1 MESPKIDYIQSKDN
15 KTIKHII
22 SLQQRKYRQKFGEY
36 TVEGIRAVTDIGK
49 KDCLRSILI
58 RESKRSELEPLVQ
71 KGFTVSSV
79 YVVQDPIF
87 DKIEHSVNGQGILG
101 IAKKCVNDLH
111 SLIVEDGLYVALDGV
126 QDPGNLG
133 TIIRTAVAAGVKGIF
148 LMKGTVDPFNDKT
161 VRSTMSALHKI
172 PLYEDIT
179 LSLLHDMVTESN
191 MTTYVT
197 ALEHS
202 NPYHTVRYAKR
213 TMLVLGNEGNGV
225 TPEVMNL
232 CTNRIMIPMYGDAKL
247 VEWACKSYLGEIVEA
262 GAKVLL
268 YKAGFNHSKLLVS
281 DDYFCTCG
289 STNIDFRSFENNFEC
304 NIFFYDKDL
313 ALRIKE
319 IYLNDEKDC
328 VDIEEIR
335 DYTHRSFATRLWE
348 SIVRLLS
355 PLL

>member
-49 KDCLRSILI
+49 KDFLRSILI

-133 TIIRTAVAAGVKGIF
+133 TIIRTAVAAGAKGIF
-148 LMKGTVDPFNDKT
+148 LLKGTVDPYNEKC
-161 VRSTMSALHKI
+161 VRSTMSALCNI
-172 PLYEDIT
+172 PIFGDVT
-179 LSLLHDMVTESN
+179 LSEFYDFIKDNTIK
-191 MTTYVT
+191 TYVT
-197 ALEHS
+197 SLE
-202 NPYHTVRYAKR
+202 NAKPYHTISYPKR
-213 TMLVLGNEGNGV
+213 TMIILGNEGNGV
-225 TPEVMNL
+225 SREIIEMCDQAIT
-232 CTNRIMIPMYGDAKL
+232 IPMYGDIESLNVSIAAAL
-247 VEWACKSYLGEIVEA
+247 CMY
-262 GAKVLL
+262 KVREQ
-268 YKAGFNHSKLLVS
+268 
-281 DDYFCTCG
+281 
-289 STNIDFRSFENNFEC
+289 I
-304 NIFFYDKDL
+304 
-313 ALRIKE
+313 
-319 IYLNDEKDC
+319 
-328 VDIEEIR
+328 
-335 DYTHRSFATRLWE
+335 
-348 SIVRLLS
+348 
-355 PLL
+355 

>member
-49 KDCLRSILI
+49 KDFLRSILI

-133 TIIRTAVAAGVKGIF
+133 TIIRTAVAAGAKGIF
-148 LMKGTVDPFNDKT
+148 LLKGTVDPYNEKC
-161 VRSTMSALHKI
+161 VRSTMSALCNI
-172 PLYEDIT
+172 PIFEDTI
-179 LSLLHDMVTESN
+179 S
-191 MTTYVT
+191 Y
-197 ALEHS
+197 
-202 NPYHTVRYAKR
+202 PKR
-213 TMLVLGNEGNGV
+213 TMIILGNEGNGV
-225 TPEVMNL
+225 SREIIEMCDQAIT
-232 CTNRIMIPMYGDAKL
+232 IPMYGDIESLNVSIAAAL
-247 VEWACKSYLGEIVEA
+247 CMY
-262 GAKVLL
+262 KVREQ
-268 YKAGFNHSKLLVS
+268 
-281 DDYFCTCG
+281 
-289 STNIDFRSFENNFEC
+289 I
-304 NIFFYDKDL
+304 
-313 ALRIKE
+313 
-319 IYLNDEKDC
+319 
-328 VDIEEIR
+328 
-335 DYTHRSFATRLWE
+335 
-348 SIVRLLS
+348 
-355 PLL
+355 

>member
-79 YVVQDPIF
+79 DVVQDPIF

-133 TIIRTAVAAGVKGIF
+133 TIIRTAVAAGAKGIF
-148 LMKGTVDPFNDKT
+148 LLKGTVDPYNEKC
-161 VRSTMSALHKI
+161 VRSTMSALCNI
-172 PLYEDIT
+172 PIFEDVT
-179 LSLLHDMVTESN
+179 LSEFYDFIKDNTIK
-191 MTTYVT
+191 TYVT
-197 ALEHS
+197 SLE
-202 NPYHTVRYAKR
+202 NAKPYHTISYPKR
-213 TMLVLGNEGNGV
+213 TMIILGNEGNGV
-225 TPEVMNL
+225 SREIIEMCDQAIT
-232 CTNRIMIPMYGDAKL
+232 IPMYGDIESLNVSIAAAL
-247 VEWACKSYLGEIVEA
+247 CMY
-262 GAKVLL
+262 KVREQ
-268 YKAGFNHSKLLVS
+268 
-281 DDYFCTCG
+281 
-289 STNIDFRSFENNFEC
+289 I
-304 NIFFYDKDL
+304 
-313 ALRIKE
+313 
-319 IYLNDEKDC
+319 
-328 VDIEEIR
+328 
-335 DYTHRSFATRLWE
+335 
-348 SIVRLLS
+348 
-355 PLL
+355 

>member
-49 KDCLRSILI
+49 KDFLRSILI

-133 TIIRTAVAAGVKGIF
+133 TIIRTAVAAGAKGIF
-148 LMKGTVDPFNDKT
+148 LLKGTVDPYNEKC
-161 VRSTMSALHKI
+161 VRSTMSALCNI
-172 PLYEDIT
+172 PIFEDVT
-179 LSLLHDMVTESN
+179 LSEFYDFIKDNTIK
-191 MTTYVT
+191 TYVT
-197 ALEHS
+197 SLE
-202 NPYHTVRYAKR
+202 NATPYHTISYPKR
-213 TMLVLGNEGNGV
+213 TMIILGNEGNGV
-225 TPEVMNL
+225 SREIIEMCDQAIT
-232 CTNRIMIPMYGDAKL
+232 IPMYGDIESLNVSIAAAL
-247 VEWACKSYLGEIVEA
+247 CMY
-262 GAKVLL
+262 KVREQ
-268 YKAGFNHSKLLVS
+268 
-281 DDYFCTCG
+281 
-289 STNIDFRSFENNFEC
+289 I
-304 NIFFYDKDL
+304 
-313 ALRIKE
+313 
-319 IYLNDEKDC
+319 
-328 VDIEEIR
+328 
-335 DYTHRSFATRLWE
+335 
-348 SIVRLLS
+348 
-355 PLL
+355 

>member
-133 TIIRTAVAAGVKGIF
+133 TIIRTAVAAGAKGIF
-148 LMKGTVDPFNDKT
+148 LLKGTVDPYNEKC
-161 VRSTMSALHKI
+161 VRSTMSALCNI
-172 PLYEDIT
+172 PIFEDVT
-179 LSLLHDMVTESN
+179 LSEFYDFIKDNTIK
-191 MTTYVT
+191 TYVT
-197 ALEHS
+197 SLE
-202 NPYHTVRYAKR
+202 NAKLYHTISYPKR
-213 TMLVLGNEGNGV
+213 TMIILGNEGNGV
-225 TPEVMNL
+225 SREIIEMCDQAIT
-232 CTNRIMIPMYGDAKL
+232 IPMYGDIESLNVSIAAAL
-247 VEWACKSYLGEIVEA
+247 CMY
-262 GAKVLL
+262 KVREQ
-268 YKAGFNHSKLLVS
+268 
-281 DDYFCTCG
+281 
-289 STNIDFRSFENNFEC
+289 I
-304 NIFFYDKDL
+304 
-313 ALRIKE
+313 
-319 IYLNDEKDC
+319 
-328 VDIEEIR
+328 
-335 DYTHRSFATRLWE
+335 
-348 SIVRLLS
+348 
-355 PLL
+355 

>member
-58 RESKRSELEPLVQ
+58 RESKRSELEPLVE

-133 TIIRTAVAAGVKGIF
+133 TIIRTAVAAGAKGIF
-148 LMKGTVDPFNDKT
+148 LLKGTVDPYNEKC
-161 VRSTMSALHKI
+161 VRSTMSALCNI
-172 PLYEDIT
+172 PIFEDVT
-179 LSLLHDMVTESN
+179 LSEFYDFIKDNTIK
-191 MTTYVT
+191 TYVT
-197 ALEHS
+197 SLE
-202 NPYHTVRYAKR
+202 NTKPYHTISYPKR
-213 TMLVLGNEGNGV
+213 TMIILGNEGNGV
-225 TPEVMNL
+225 SREIIEMCDQAIT
-232 CTNRIMIPMYGDAKL
+232 IPMYGDIESLNVSIAAAL
-247 VEWACKSYLGEIVEA
+247 CMY
-262 GAKVLL
+262 KVREQ
-268 YKAGFNHSKLLVS
+268 
-281 DDYFCTCG
+281 
-289 STNIDFRSFENNFEC
+289 I
-304 NIFFYDKDL
+304 
-313 ALRIKE
+313 
-319 IYLNDEKDC
+319 
-328 VDIEEIR
+328 
-335 DYTHRSFATRLWE
+335 
-348 SIVRLLS
+348 
-355 PLL
+355 

>member
-133 TIIRTAVAAGVKGIF
+133 TIIRTAVAAGAKGIF
-148 LMKGTVDPFNDKT
+148 LLKGTVDPYNEKC
-161 VRSTMSALHKI
+161 VRSTMSALCNI
-172 PLYEDIT
+172 PIFEDVT
-179 LSLLHDMVTESN
+179 LSEFYDFIKDNTIK
-191 MTTYVT
+191 TYVT
-197 ALEHS
+197 SLE
-202 NPYHTVRYAKR
+202 NAKPYHTISYAKR
-213 TMLVLGNEGNGV
+213 TMIILGNEGNGV
-225 TPEVMNL
+225 SREIIEMCDQAIT
-232 CTNRIMIPMYGDAKL
+232 IPMYGDIESLNVSIAAAL
-247 VEWACKSYLGEIVEA
+247 CMY
-262 GAKVLL
+262 KVREQ
-268 YKAGFNHSKLLVS
+268 
-281 DDYFCTCG
+281 
-289 STNIDFRSFENNFEC
+289 I
-304 NIFFYDKDL
+304 
-313 ALRIKE
+313 
-319 IYLNDEKDC
+319 
-328 VDIEEIR
+328 
-335 DYTHRSFATRLWE
+335 
-348 SIVRLLS
+348 
-355 PLL
+355 

>member
-36 TVEGIRAVTDIGK
+36 MVEGIRAVTDIGK

-58 RESKRSELEPLVQ
+58 RESKRSELEPLVE

-148 LMKGTVDPFNDKT
+148 LLKGTVDPYNEKC
-161 VRSTMSALHKI
+161 VRSTMSALCNI
-172 PLYEDIT
+172 PIFEDVT
-179 LSLLHDMVTESN
+179 LSEFYDFIKDNTIK
-191 MTTYVT
+191 TYVT
-197 ALEHS
+197 SLDNAK
-202 NPYHTVRYAKR
+202 PYHTISYAKR
-213 TMLVLGNEGNGV
+213 TMIILGNEGNGV
-225 TPEVMNL
+225 SKEIIEMCDQAIT
-232 CTNRIMIPMYGDAKL
+232 IPMYGDIESLNVSIAAAL
-247 VEWACKSYLGEIVEA
+247 CMY
-262 GAKVLL
+262 KVREQ
-268 YKAGFNHSKLLVS
+268 
-281 DDYFCTCG
+281 
-289 STNIDFRSFENNFEC
+289 I
-304 NIFFYDKDL
+304 
-313 ALRIKE
+313 
-319 IYLNDEKDC
+319 
-328 VDIEEIR
+328 
-335 DYTHRSFATRLWE
+335 
-348 SIVRLLS
+348 
-355 PLL
+355 

>member
-49 KDCLRSILI
+49 KDFLRSILI

-133 TIIRTAVAAGVKGIF
+133 TIIRTAVAAGAKGIF
-148 LMKGTVDPFNDKT
+148 LLKGTVDPYNEKC
-161 VRSTMSALHKI
+161 VRSTMSALCNI
-172 PLYEDIT
+172 PIFEDVT
-179 LSLLHDMVTESN
+179 LSEFYDFIKDNTIK
-191 MTTYVT
+191 TYVT
-197 ALEHS
+197 SLE
-202 NPYHTVRYAKR
+202 NAKPYHTISYHKR
-213 TMLVLGNEGNGV
+213 TMIILGNEGNGV
-225 TPEVMNL
+225 SREIIEMCDQAIT
-232 CTNRIMIPMYGDAKL
+232 IPMYGDIESLNVSIAAAL
-247 VEWACKSYLGEIVEA
+247 CMY
-262 GAKVLL
+262 KVREQ
-268 YKAGFNHSKLLVS
+268 
-281 DDYFCTCG
+281 
-289 STNIDFRSFENNFEC
+289 I
-304 NIFFYDKDL
+304 
-313 ALRIKE
+313 
-319 IYLNDEKDC
+319 
-328 VDIEEIR
+328 
-335 DYTHRSFATRLWE
+335 
-348 SIVRLLS
+348 
-355 PLL
+355 

>member
-49 KDCLRSILI
+49 KDFLRSILI

-133 TIIRTAVAAGVKGIF
+133 TIIRTAVAAGAKGIF
-148 LMKGTVDPFNDKT
+148 LLKGTVDPYNEKC
-161 VRSTMSALHKI
+161 VRSTMSALCNI
-172 PLYEDIT
+172 PIFEDVT
-179 LSLLHDMVTESN
+179 LSEFYDFIKDNTII
-191 MTTYVT
+191 TYVT
-197 ALEHS
+197 SLE
-202 NPYHTVRYAKR
+202 NAKPYHTISYPKR
-213 TMLVLGNEGNGV
+213 TMIILGNEGNGV
-225 TPEVMNL
+225 SREIIEMCDQAIT
-232 CTNRIMIPMYGDAKL
+232 IPMYGDIESLNVSIAAAL
-247 VEWACKSYLGEIVEA
+247 CMY
-262 GAKVLL
+262 KVREQ
-268 YKAGFNHSKLLVS
+268 
-281 DDYFCTCG
+281 
-289 STNIDFRSFENNFEC
+289 I
-304 NIFFYDKDL
+304 
-313 ALRIKE
+313 
-319 IYLNDEKDC
+319 
-328 VDIEEIR
+328 
-335 DYTHRSFATRLWE
+335 
-348 SIVRLLS
+348 
-355 PLL
+355 

>member
-58 RESKRSELEPLVQ
+58 RESKRSELEPLVE

-133 TIIRTAVAAGVKGIF
+133 TIIRTAVAAGAKG
-148 LMKGTVDPFNDKT
+148 LLLLKGTVDPYNEKC
-161 VRSTMSALHKI
+161 VRSTMSALCNI
-172 PLYEDIT
+172 PIFEDVT
-179 LSLLHDMVTESN
+179 LSEFYDFIKDNTIK
-191 MTTYVT
+191 TYVT
-197 ALEHS
+197 SLE
-202 NPYHTVRYAKR
+202 NTKPYHTISYPKR
-213 TMLVLGNEGNGV
+213 TMIILGNEGNGV
-225 TPEVMNL
+225 SREIIEMCDQAIT
-232 CTNRIMIPMYGDAKL
+232 IPMYGDIESLNVSIAAAL
-247 VEWACKSYLGEIVEA
+247 CMY
-262 GAKVLL
+262 KVREQ
-268 YKAGFNHSKLLVS
+268 
-281 DDYFCTCG
+281 
-289 STNIDFRSFENNFEC
+289 I
-304 NIFFYDKDL
+304 
-313 ALRIKE
+313 
-319 IYLNDEKDC
+319 
-328 VDIEEIR
+328 
-335 DYTHRSFATRLWE
+335 
-348 SIVRLLS
+348 
-355 PLL
+355 